1 MTTAIV
7 TDERYLIHTDP
18 THVERAERLLS
29 IQRALDTSGVRA
41 MVQQLAPRPA
51 TQDELLAV
59 HTTDHVDTINRYAV
73 RGGGYIDTD
82 TYMVEGTLEAAYL
95 AAGGAITA
103 VAAVLQGTAPNA
115 FAFVRPPGHHATPD
129 RAMGFC
135 LFNNIA
141 VAARA
146 ALQQFGLARVAIVDY
161 DVHHGNGT
169 QDIFYGDGQVLFCS
183 THAAPYYP
191 GTGRVDEI
199 GTGDGA
205 GATLNVPMPYGVGD
219 VGYQQVFQQ
228 VIIPALH
235 RFQPQLIL
243 VSAGY
248 DAHWSDPIG
257 PMVVSVQGFTSMTKM
272 LADAAG
278 ELCDGRIVL
287 VLEGGYN
294 LEAVG
299 ASALASLQVLL
310 GQTPAPGEMGRITA
324 PEPELTRLIETLQQQ
339 HPLLRGAAEA

>member
-51 TQDELLAV
+51 TQNELLAV
-59 HTTDHVDTINRYAV
+59 HTADHVDTINRYAM
-73 RGGGYIDTD
+73 RGGGYIDSD

-169 QDIFYGDGQVLFCS
+169 QDVFYGDGQVLFCS

-205 GATLNVPMPYGVGD
+205 GATLNIPMPFGVGD
-219 VGYQQVFQQ
+219 VGYQQVFEQ

-235 RFQPQLIL
+235 RFQPQIIL

-257 PMVVSVQGFTSMTKM
+257 PMVVSVQGFASMTKL

-310 GQTPAPGEMGRITA
+310 GQPPTHGEMGRITA
-324 PEPELTRLIETLQQQ
+324 PEPELTRLIATIQQQ

>member
-7 TDERYLIHTDP
+7 TDERYLSHTDP

-29 IQRALDTSGVRA
+29 IQRALDASGVRA
-41 MVQQLAPRPA
+41 MVQQLTPRPA

-59 HTTDHVDTINRYAV
+59 HTTDHVDTINRYAM

-82 TYMVEGTLEAAYL
+82 TYMVEGSLEAAYL

-103 VAAVLQGTAPNA
+103 VVAVLEGTAPNA

-169 QDIFYGDGQVLFCS
+169 QDIFYRDGQVLFCS

-219 VGYQQVFQQ
+219 VGYQRVFEQ

-257 PMVVSVQGFTSMTKM
+257 PMVVSVQGFASMTKM
-272 LADAAG
+272 LVDAAG

-310 GQTPAPGEMGRITA
+310 GQTPTHGEMGRITA
-324 PEPELTRLIETLQQQ
+324 PEPELTRLIATLQQQ

>member
-51 TQDELLAV
+51 TQDEMLAV
-59 HTTDHVDTINRYAV
+59 HTTDHVDAINRYAV

-103 VAAVLQGTAPNA
+103 VAAVLEGTAPNA
-115 FAFVRPPGHHATPD
+115 IAFVRPPGHHATPD

-235 RFQPQLIL
+235 RFQPQLFL

-257 PMVVSVQGFTSMTKM
+257 PMVVSVQGFANMTKM
-272 LADAAG
+272 LLEAAG

-310 GQTPAPGEMGRITA
+310 GQTPAHGDMGRITA
-324 PEPELTRLIETLQQQ
+324 PEPELTRLIATLQQQ

>member
-7 TDERYLIHTDP
+7 TDERYLSHTDP

-29 IQRALDTSGVRA
+29 IQRALDASGVRA
-41 MVQQLAPRPA
+41 MVQQLTPRPA

-103 VAAVLQGTAPNA
+103 VAAVLEGTAPNA

-169 QDIFYGDGQVLFCS
+169 QDIFYRDGQVLFCS

-219 VGYQQVFQQ
+219 VGYQRVFEQ
-228 VIIPALH
+228 VIMPALH

-257 PMVVSVQGFTSMTKM
+257 PMVVSVQGFASMTKM

-324 PEPELTRLIETLQQQ
+324 PEPELTRLIATLQQQ

>member
-73 RGGGYIDTD
+73 RGGYIDTD

-103 VAAVLQGTAPNA
+103 VAAVLEGTTPNA

-191 GTGRVDEI
+191 GTGCVDEI

-257 PMVVSVQGFTSMTKM
+257 PMVVSVQGFASMTKM
-272 LADAAG
+272 LLEAAG

-324 PEPELTRLIETLQQQ
+324 PEPELTRLIATIQQQ
-339 HPLLRGAAEA
+339 HPLLRGAAAV

>member
-41 MVQQLAPRPA
+41 MVQQLTPRPA

-103 VAAVLQGTAPNA
+103 VAAVLEGTAPNA

-219 VGYQQVFQQ
+219 VGYQRVFEQ
-228 VIIPALH
+228 VIMPALH

-257 PMVVSVQGFTSMTKM
+257 PMVVSVQGFASMTKM

-324 PEPELTRLIETLQQQ
+324 PEPELTRLIATLQQQ

>member
-7 TDERYLIHTDP
+7 TDERYLSHTDP

-41 MVQQLAPRPA
+41 MVQQLTPRPA

-103 VAAVLQGTAPNA
+103 VAAVLEGTAPNA

-169 QDIFYGDGQVLFCS
+169 QDIFYRDGQVLFCS

-219 VGYQQVFQQ
+219 VGYQRVFEQ
-228 VIIPALH
+228 VIMPALH

-257 PMVVSVQGFTSMTKM
+257 PMVVSVQGFASMTKM

-324 PEPELTRLIETLQQQ
+324 PEPELTRLIATLQQQ

>member
-41 MVQQLAPRPA
+41 MVQQLTPRPA

-103 VAAVLQGTAPNA
+103 VAAVLEGTAPNA

-169 QDIFYGDGQVLFCS
+169 QDIFYRDGQVLFCS

-219 VGYQQVFQQ
+219 VGYQRVFEQ
-228 VIIPALH
+228 VIMPALH

-257 PMVVSVQGFTSMTKM
+257 PMVVSVQGFASMTKM

-324 PEPELTRLIETLQQQ
+324 PEPELTRLIATLQQQ